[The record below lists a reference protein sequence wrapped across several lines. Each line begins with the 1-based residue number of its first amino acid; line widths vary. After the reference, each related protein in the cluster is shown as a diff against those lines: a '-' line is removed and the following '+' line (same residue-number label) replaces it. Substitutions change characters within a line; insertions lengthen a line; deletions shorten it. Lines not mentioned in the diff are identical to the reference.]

1 MAEPSARSR
10 ARGCLLGGA
19 VGDALGAPVEFVRH
33 AQIVER
39 YGPGGPGE
47 IGEAYGVHGAV
58 TDDTQMTLWTAE
70 GCLRAYHRGATKGIV
85 TIPGVVLRAYLRW
98 LDTQEAGPH
107 DGPAFWQ
114 TGKSWLFDVP
124 ELHARRA
131 PGTTCLR
138 ALEVRRAKQ
147 PFHNES
153 KGCGGVMRMAPVGLL
168 TDKPDHAFRIGCD
181 LAELTHGHVTGYVAA
196 GAFAVAIC
204 HLREG
209 ATIAAAV
216 DEAAAAAARVTG
228 GGETVMAL
236 DRARQLA
243 ASDAGEVEA
252 VHALGTVTPGQGPG
266 WVAEEAL
273 AVAALCALRHPTD
286 VERALRMAVTHDGDS
301 DSTGSICGN
310 LMGAALGV
318 EAIPERWRTEVE
330 LVDVILQIADDL
342 HDARTVTMNW
352 FSGPRGP
359 GWYDRY
365 PPS

>member
-1 MAEPSARSR
+1 MAELSARSR

-39 YGPGGPGE
+39 YGPGGPAE
-47 IGEAYGVHGAV
+47 IGEAFGVHGAV

-70 GCLRAYHRGATKGIV
+70 GCLRALRRGASKGIV
-85 TIPGVVLRAYLRW
+85 SIPGVVLRAYLRW
-98 LDTQEAGPH
+98 LDTQEAEPH
-107 DGPAFWQ
+107 DGPAFWRGQ
-114 TGKSWLFDVP
+114 SWLLDVP

-138 ALEVRRAKQ
+138 ALEVRRTKQ
-147 PFHNES
+147 PFHNRS
-153 KGCGGVMRMAPVGLL
+153 KGCGGVMRVAPVGLL
-168 TDKPDHAFRIGCD
+168 SDGPEQAFRIGCD

-196 GAFAVAIC
+196 GAFAVAIW

-209 ATIAAAV
+209 ATLGDAI
-216 DEAAAAAARVTG
+216 DEAAVAAARVTG
-228 GGETVMAL
+228 GGETVSAL

-243 ASDAGEVEA
+243 VSDTGEVEA

-286 VERALRMAVTHDGDS
+286 VEQALRMAVTHDGDS

-310 LMGAALGV
+310 LMGAALGA
-318 EAIPERWRTEVE
+318 EAIPEHWRTEVE
-330 LVDVILQIADDL
+330 LVDVILQVADDL
-342 HDARTVTMNW
+342 HDARTVEVDW
-352 FSGPRGP
+352 YYGPKGP

-365 PPS
+365 PGG